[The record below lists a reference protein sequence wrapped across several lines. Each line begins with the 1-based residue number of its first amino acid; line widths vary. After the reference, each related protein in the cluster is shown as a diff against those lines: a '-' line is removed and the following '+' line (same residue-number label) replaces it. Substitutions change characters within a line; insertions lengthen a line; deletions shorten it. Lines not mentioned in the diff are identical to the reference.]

1 MDRRG
6 SWTRLLRVQMTDM
19 DSLLDDLVHR
29 ADIQIEENRNTM
41 RSVRQMNSRR
51 RYNALTYE
59 VEHGVELL

>member
-1 MDRRG
+1 
-6 SWTRLLRVQMTDM
+6 MTDM